1 MHLRS
6 YLVANIFLLVFGG
19 TLTETPMP
27 FLALEN
33 SSIFQRIHINKTVL
47 IQNEKQKLS
56 CLLLFCFECLYVQSS
71 IFKLT
76 LFQYSLL
83 LSLDL
88 I

>member
-33 SSIFQRIHINKTVL
+33 SSIFQRIHTNKTVL

-56 CLLLFCFECLYVQSS
+56 CLFCFECLYVQSS